1 MKEIWSFSIAR
12 ESLVKGRMSCVELVT
27 HFINRS
33 QEFAHY
39 NVWLELFE
47 STALA
52 QAQIVDQR
60 VAAGQLLPLDGFILG
75 IKDVLCHTGHGVTAG
90 SQILKGHN
98 SLFTATSVSR
108 LEAQGA
114 IVLGRLNCDEFAMG
128 SSNENSSYGPV
139 LNPLDP
145 TRVPGGSSGGSA
157 AAVAAG
163 LCHASLGTDTGGS
176 IRQPAAFCGLVGLKP
191 TYSRVSRYGMLAYA
205 SSFDQIGPITH
216 TVEDTALL
224 LSFMAGKDTADA
236 TSSPEPVPNYS
247 EFLTQPGKSLK
258 LGIIRETL
266 DMPGLDPEI
275 KNWFDQYIN
284 QLKESGHEIVD
295 ISFPYLNHT
304 VPTYYVL
311 TTAEA
316 SSNLSR
322 YDGVRFGYRAPNA
335 DTIEEV
341 YFQSRSKGFGA
352 EVKRRIMLGTFV
364 LSAGYYDAYYTRAMQ
379 VRRKIADATQEA
391 LSKCDFLLS
400 PTTPTVAFELGEKSK
415 DPIAMYLS
423 DIFTVQANL
432 SGHPA
437 ITVPVSGHSSGLP
450 FGIQLLGDYFSE
462 ANLLSF
468 AQQVMQNNWTEPNRS

>member
-1 MKEIWSFSIAR
+1 
-12 ESLVKGRMSCVELVT
+12 
-27 HFINRS
+27 
-33 QEFAHY
+33 
-39 NVWLELFE
+39 
-47 STALA
+47 
-52 QAQIVDQR
+52 
-60 VAAGQLLPLDGFILG
+60 
-75 IKDVLCHTGHGVTAG
+75 
-90 SQILKGHN
+90 
-98 SLFTATSVSR
+98 
-108 LEAQGA
+108 
-114 IVLGRLNCDEFAMG
+114 
-128 SSNENSSYGPV
+128 
-139 LNPLDP
+139 
-145 TRVPGGSSGGSA
+145 
-157 AAVAAG
+157 
-163 LCHASLGTDTGGS
+163 
-176 IRQPAAFCGLVGLKP
+176 
-191 TYSRVSRYGMLAYA
+191 MLAYA